1 MVLGMAATAA
11 DQVQELCPRFHHA
24 VELIGAR
31 WSGAILRVVL
41 DGGHRYSEIK
51 AVIPSVSD
59 TMLAQRLRALEAE
72 GLLERRVA
80 TGTPGPLRAEYHLTE
95 KGAALAPV
103 IEALK
108 AWAHDWVPADS
119 LPDIKDTKNSACP
132 SCT

>member
-1 MVLGMAATAA
+1 MTTTASSAA
-11 DQVQELCPRFHHA
+11 QEIRALCPRFHYA

-31 WSGAILRVVL
+31 WSGAILRAVL
-41 DGGHRYSEIK
+41 DGRHRYSEIK

-80 TGTPGPLRAEYHLTE
+80 TGAAGPLRAEYHLTE

-103 IEALK
+103 IEALQ
-108 AWAHDWVPADS
+108 AWAHAWVPADP
-119 LPDIKDTKNSACP
+119 LPEIKDTKN
-132 SCT
+132 

>member
-1 MVLGMAATAA
+1 MTVTTAA
-11 DQVQELCPRFHHA
+11 DEVRALCPRFHYA

-80 TGTPGPLRAEYHLTE
+80 TGTPGPLRAEYHLTA